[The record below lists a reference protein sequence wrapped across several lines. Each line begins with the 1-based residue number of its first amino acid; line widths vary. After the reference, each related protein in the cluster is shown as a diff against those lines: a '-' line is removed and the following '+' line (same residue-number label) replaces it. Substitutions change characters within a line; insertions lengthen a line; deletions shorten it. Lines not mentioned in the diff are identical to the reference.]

1 MQSGSGVRSR
11 LTSLVAAGALAA
23 AALSTIAV
31 APANAAVMVSG
42 STIDA
47 AGNYVDGTITV
58 FTSAGDEVGSYDT
71 QAGTFDIPLNDGA
84 YKLEFENALFDDQ
97 FIEEYYRDKADLA
110 TADVVTVAGA
120 AQTLAPW
127 TIERR
132 PSVVGTVQTADGRVV
147 RSGYVQVYD
156 ATTGFSVGGA
166 QVEESGAFRVATSSA
181 SVKLRISGSDPS
193 TNKPLAAEFYN
204 DKATL
209 ATADA
214 VVPTSAGANVGVVS
228 LAPAGSISGRVTTEA
243 GAPIHRVRACAYG
256 TNTSEICDFTDANG
270 LYTIEA
276 AATGEN
282 VLSFEDPIGEFVGEY
297 YNNVPLSSSSP
308 ANPVTVGPGQAVTG
322 IDAALTAAPAA
333 APTGVDVSG
342 TVRDELGNLGIG
354 YKVELWDTPADPKAA
369 KAIASTTSN
378 RAGAYHFSQLDR
390 IPGESEF
397 KIKVIGEDPREDGDF
412 ARRTTWSGNKVGYTT
427 ASAVAATPPSTLDF
441 VLPVAG
447 GVSGAVTSEAGGRP
461 DGAGVTF
468 FNEAKIFS
476 SADEVLADGTY
487 DERSLWAGTYTVR
500 FTGTDHVTE
509 WWKDATPDKAVTIT
523 VKPGQM
529 VTGIS
534 AVLGKEVK
542 AIERPF
548 VTGGAWVGK
557 TVRLDEGAWNTEDT
571 SRFTYEWLVGS
582 TVVATGPSLKVTK
595 SMLGKKLTGRVT
607 NDAGFAQGQAI
618 TKATAKVGYKPKVK
632 AKVTGRS
639 AAITLK
645 VKPLKA
651 KKVKATITVF
661 EIVGVKKNGDEKLKK
676 LGKGKITKGT
686 GVVRFK
692 KALGKGKHKLVFS
705 VKGKG
710 KVGSGDIQK
719 KVKLKR

>member
-1 MQSGSGVRSR
+1 MQSGSGARSR
-11 LTSLVAAGALAA
+11 LTSVVAAGALAA
-23 AALSTIAV
+23 AALSTVAAV
-31 APANAAVMVSG
+31 PANAAVMVSG

-58 FTSAGDEVGSYDT
+58 FTSAGDEVASYDT
-71 QAGTFDIPLNDGA
+71 QAGTFDIPLNDGG
-84 YKLEFENALFDDQ
+84 YKLEFSNSLFSNAFVT
-97 FIEEYYRDKADLA
+97 EYYRDKADLA

-132 PSVVGTVQTADGRVV
+132 PNVVGAVRTADGRVV
-147 RSGYVQVYD
+147 RQGFVEARD
-156 ATTGFSVGGA
+156 ATTGSSVGSA
-166 QVEESGAFRVATSSA
+166 SLDSSGTFRVPTSAA
-181 SVKLRISGSDPS
+181 SVKLFITGADPS
-193 TNKPLAAEFYN
+193 TGRALAGEWYN
-204 DKATL
+204 DKATF

-214 VVPTSAGANVGVVS
+214 VAPTSSGADVGVVS
-228 LAPAGSISGRVTTEA
+228 LAPAGSISGRVTSEA
-243 GAPIHRVRACAYG
+243 GAPLYRVEACAG
-256 TNTSEICDFTDANG
+256 TTNSSTRCDFTDANG
-270 LYTIEA
+270 GYTIEA
-276 AATGEN
+276 AGTGDN
-282 VLSFEDPIGEFVGEY
+282 VVSFSDPIGEFTGEY
-297 YNNVPLSSSSP
+297 WNNVPLTSASP
-308 ANPVTVGPGQAVTG
+308 ANPVTVAPGQAVTG
-322 IDAALTAAPAA
+322 IDAALAAAPAA
-333 APTGVDVSG
+333 APQGVDVSG
-342 TVRDELGNLGIG
+342 TVRDELGNLGVG
-354 YKVELWDTPADPKAA
+354 YEMRLWDTPADPKAA
-369 KAIASTTSN
+369 KVVASTVSN
-378 RAGAYHFSQLDR
+378 RAGQYYFTQLDR
-390 IPGESEF
+390 VPGETEF
-397 KIKVIGEDPREDGDF
+397 KIQVVGEDPREDGDF
-412 ARRTTWSGNKVGYTT
+412 ARRTTWSGNKVGYAT
-427 ASAVAATPPSTLDF
+427 ASAVPATPSTLDF

-468 FNEAKIFS
+468 YDAGKLTNNAE
-476 SADEVLADGTY
+476 EVLSDGTY

-500 FTGTDHVTE
+500 FSGTDHVTE
-509 WWKDATPDKAVTIT
+509 WWKNATPDEAVSIT

-534 AVLGKEVK
+534 AALSKEIR
-542 AIERPF
+542 AIERPE
-548 VTGGAWVGK
+548 VMGGAWVGK
-557 TVRLDEGAWNTEDT
+557 TVRLDEGEWNTEST
-571 SRFTYEWLVGS
+571 SRFTYEWLVGTS
-582 TVVATGPSLKVTK
+582 VVATGPSLKVTR

-618 TKATAKVGYKPKVK
+618 TKSTPKVGFKPKVK
-632 AKVTGRS
+632 ARITGRS

-661 EIVGVKKNGDEKLKK
+661 EIVGVNKNGDDKLKK
-676 LGKGKITKGT
+676 IGKGKIAKGA

-710 KVGSGDIQK
+710 KVGSGDIRK